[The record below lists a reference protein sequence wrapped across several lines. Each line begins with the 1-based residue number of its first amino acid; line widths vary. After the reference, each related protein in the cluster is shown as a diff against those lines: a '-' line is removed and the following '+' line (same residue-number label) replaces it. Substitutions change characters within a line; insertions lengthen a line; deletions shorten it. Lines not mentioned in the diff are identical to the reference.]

1 LYGWIW
7 KHLPGPA
14 PVKALLALA
23 LFAAVVLVLFQWVF
37 PWLEPRLPFNQVTV
51 DQSTAPTAGIV
62 LRLGP

>member
-7 KHLPGPA
+7 KHLPGPW

-23 LFAAVVLVLFQWVF
+23 LLIAIVLVLFQWVF

-51 DQSTAPTAGIV
+51 DEGATTSFV
-62 LRLGP
+62 VSLLR

>member
-1 LYGWIW
+1 MYGWIW

-23 LFAAVVLVLFQWVF
+23 LFVAVVLVLFQWVF

-51 DQSTAPTAGIV
+51 DQGAGAAGLV
-62 LRLGP
+62 LPFGR

>member
-1 LYGWIW
+1 MYGWIW

-23 LFAAVVLVLFQWVF
+23 LFVAVVLVLFQWVF

-51 DQSTAPTAGIV
+51 DETTAPTAGLV
-62 LRLGP
+62 LPFLR

>member
-1 LYGWIW
+1 MYGWIW

-14 PVKALLALA
+14 LVKALLALA

-51 DQSTAPTAGIV
+51 GGDAAATGIV
-62 LRLGP
+62 VPFLR